1 MRKLTHEEIVSRQI
15 GRADAPRLPL
25 CVVLNNIRSLHNVG
39 TIFRTADGA
48 GVEKIWLC
56 GITGYPPQ
64 GGIAKTALGA
74 EEHVPWEYREDV
86 LSLIKEL
93 KKEGYQIVL
102 LEQMDGS
109 VKHDAFKARSAV
121 CLVVGN
127 EVDGITES
135 LQSLCDAAIEIEMNG
150 IKNSLNVAVA
160 FGIAVYQLRGQFKE
174 QALIMKSFI
183 DKFLPIHPVL
193 NFFY

>member
-1 MRKLTHEEIVSRQI
+1 MRKLTHEEIVSRQVDKAEGPKI
-15 GRADAPRLPL
+15 PL

-39 TIFRTADGA
+39 TMFRTADGA
-48 GVEKIWLC
+48 GVQKLWLC

-74 EEHVPWEYREDV
+74 EAHVPWEYREDI
-86 LSLIKEL
+86 LGLLKEL
-93 KKEGYQIVL
+93 KMAGYQIVL
-102 LEQMDGS
+102 LEQMQES
-109 VKHDAFKARSAV
+109 VSHDAFQAKFPV

-160 FGIAVYQLRGQFKE
+160 FGIAVYQLRGSFK
-174 QALIMKSFI
+174 KNTS
-183 DKFLPIHPVL
+183 
-193 NFFY
+193 

>member
-1 MRKLTHEEIVSRQI
+1 M
-15 GRADAPRLPL
+15 
-25 CVVLNNIRSLHNVG
+25 LNNIRSLHNVG

-74 EEHVPWEYREDV
+74 QDHVPWEYREDV
-86 LSLIKEL
+86 LGLLKEL
-93 KKEGYQIVL
+93 KEEGYQIVL
-102 LEQMDGS
+102 LEQMQGAVS
-109 VKHDAFKARSAV
+109 VMMHLSRRSPV

-127 EVDGITES
+127 EVERYQSET
-135 LQSLCDAAIEIEMNG
+135 LQTLSDAAIEIEMDG

-160 FGIAVYQLRGQFKE
+160 FGIAVYQLRGQLKDRS
-174 QALIMKSFI
+174 LMKSCDAI
-183 DKFLPIHPVL
+183 KFFTKTCALG
-193 NFFY
+193 FFFG